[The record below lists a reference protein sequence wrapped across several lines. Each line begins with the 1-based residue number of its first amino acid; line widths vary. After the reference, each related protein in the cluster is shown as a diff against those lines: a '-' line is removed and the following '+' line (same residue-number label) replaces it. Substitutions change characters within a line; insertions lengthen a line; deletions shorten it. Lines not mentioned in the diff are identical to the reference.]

1 MKAYLLDFTLNQFQD
16 WLDSKGLPGYRAEQI
31 IRWVYQH
38 RADGWAAMSNLPR
51 ELCDQL
57 ADAFELYQADLH
69 KVSLSEDGTRKLLL
83 RWPDQSLTET
93 VLICVGRR
101 RTVCISSQVGC
112 AVGCTFCASGMEG
125 LERSLT
131 AGQIIEQALW
141 VQKQLSPKERIS
153 NIVMMGMGEP
163 LANYR
168 HVLDAITTFNATWG
182 LNIGA
187 RHITIS
193 TIGLPEK
200 IRKLAHEPLQFTLAV
215 SLHAGDEK
223 LRQQLIPWAKNISIK
238 ELFDAIDYF
247 YRQTHREVTL
257 EYVLLDGVNTSRA
270 DADQLAYWSRQTRCN
285 VNLINYNEVAELP
298 YHRASSQIARM
309 FQQWLKAAGV
319 NVHLRPSRGREID
332 AACGQLRRHASVQT

>member
-1 MKAYLLDFTLNQFQD
+1 MKAYLLDLSLDQLQD
-16 WLDSKGLPGYRAEQI
+16 WLTYRELPAYRAEQI
-31 IRWVYQH
+31 IQWVYHH
-38 RADGWAAMSNLPR
+38 RAESWQAMTNLPSQLR
-51 ELCDQL
+51 DQL
-57 ADAFELYQADLH
+57 ADSFELYQADLH
-69 KVSLSEDGTRKLLL
+69 KVSLSEDGTQKLLL

-93 VLICVGRR
+93 VRICDGKRQ
-101 RTVCISSQVGC
+101 TVCISSQVGC

-141 VQKQLSPKERIS
+141 VQRQLTPEGRIS

-168 HVLDAITTFNATWG
+168 HVLNAVKTFNAVWG

-200 IRKLAHEPLQFTLAV
+200 IRKLAHEPFQFTLAV

-223 LRQQLIPWAKNISIK
+223 LRQELIPWAKRIPTK

-257 EYVLLDGVNTSRA
+257 EYVLLDGVNASRA
-270 DADQLAYWSRQTRCN
+270 DADQLAYWSRQSRCN

-298 YHRASSQIARM
+298 YQRVPAQAAGA
-309 FQQWLKAAGV
+309 FLQWLKAAGV
-319 NVHLRPSRGREID
+319 NAHLRPSRGREID
-332 AACGQLRRHASVQT
+332 AACGQLRRRV